1 MKVSHLNTER
11 FLCTAFFMFE
21 IESEIGR
28 SLACDGVF
36 LYTTNSQGKNLAKI
50 GSGLHGTLR

>member
-1 MKVSHLNTER
+1 M

>member
-1 MKVSHLNTER
+1 MTTLGGR
-11 FLCTAFFMFE
+11 MFLSLKLFIE
-21 IESEIGR
+21 VESEIGR